1 MISPQPPRR
10 VSGPRRAIRHW
21 PETERPRERLL
32 RDGASTLTDAQL
44 LAILLRVG
52 RDRASAVDVAM
63 EVLQAVGGIQGL
75 GRSGIDELCRVR
87 GVGAAK
93 AAQLKAA
100 IELGK
105 RALAA
110 PLSTGTRIGSSA
122 DVFHAYH
129 SRLRD
134 LKQEC
139 FLLILLDAKHAVL
152 RDVTVSQGS
161 LTMSLVHPRDVF
173 APAIKEAAAALIV
186 LHNHPSGDPEPSQE
200 DRALTARL
208 SAVGDT
214 LGIPLLDHLVIG
226 DGRYVS
232 FADRGWLT
240 GSSAADGSAIPAN
253 GRRGGARPAHRVR

>member
-1 MISPQPPRR
+1 MISPQSDRPA
-10 VSGPRRAIRHW
+10 GGARRAIRQW
-21 PETERPRERLL
+21 PEAERPRERLL
-32 RDGASTLTDAQL
+32 QEGAAALTDAQL

-52 RDRASAVDVAM
+52 RDKASAVEVAM
-63 EVLQAVGGIQGL
+63 EVLGAVGGVQGL
-75 GRSGIDELCRVR
+75 GRSGVDELRRVR
-87 GVGAAK
+87 GVGSAK
-93 AAQLKAA
+93 AAQVKAA

-122 DVFHAYH
+122 DVFRAYH

-134 LKQEC
+134 LKQEW

-173 APAIKEAAAALIV
+173 APAIKEAAAAVIV
-186 LHNHPSGDPEPSQE
+186 LHNHPSGDPEPSAE

-208 SAVGDT
+208 GAVGAM
-214 LGIPLLDHLVIG
+214 LGIPLLDHVVIG

-232 FADRGWLT
+232 FADRGWLAA
-240 GSSAADGSAIPAN
+240 SSSPDARVAAGN
-253 GRRGGARPAHRVR
+253 GRKGGARSARSSR